1 MIDCN
6 SYFIITIL
14 CLQTLYNCIV
24 SIIGQYIYGFFL
36 RTYDDIPLNWTII
49 TDDVSVTIKMFKL
62 NQEQCVE
69 NTTDLS
75 NSSAQ
80 AWAQQQSAD
89 LVFRATLWRA
99 FPVIVITYLFG
110 LYASRL
116 NRRLVLIFSI
126 LGNSIHVLIYQAI
139 IYKNLAEYWWYVA
152 AFIAGL
158 AGGTNILGIV
168 INLVITESTE
178 ESERSSRFVC
188 INAVT
193 TALASIAT
201 FGIGYYI
208 QWRGYTDLLWAAIA
222 LEILSIFVVIL
233 FLKPTNYPQSNDEN
247 TALLLPSSSSLSS
260 SSSSSSS
267 SNNAH
272 VIVKTYVL
280 SRFYHCFGICEVFNF
295 RHHSKNKSISII
307 LIIVSYIFYLLALSS
322 MSTLVWYLLGTPF
335 CWTSK
340 NLGQYSAVSLITT
353 AIFSAL
359 GMKLLTYIGA
369 NDAII
374 CSLSHICFFV
384 YAFWISL
391 AQYSW
396 QLYLALLINPFSGY
410 QGILTTPMIVKWLEV
425 HERSDVFTLL
435 TEINTIILAFG
446 SSLFNWIYA
455 QTVVHQKNFTLLF
468 ASGLCIIPI
477 ILNLCLFVIN
487 RRISNAQE
495 INIVSEINT
504 EPAALPL
511 TNNILPQVVDI
522 AYLIQ
527 LPRSRTDSFYTSH
540 NDRSLTDSYGSTN
553 HQTDTQI
560 VV

>member
-14 CLQTLYNCIV
+14 CLQTLYNCVV

-49 TDDVSVTIKMFKL
+49 TNDASVTINMFKL

-80 AWAQQQSAD
+80 TWAQQQSAD

-99 FPVIVITYLFG
+99 FPNVPKRVNDHHI
-110 LYASRL
+110 
-116 NRRLVLIFSI
+116 
-126 LGNSIHVLIYQAI
+126 
-139 IYKNLAEYWWYVA
+139 
-152 AFIAGL
+152 
-158 AGGTNILGIV
+158 
-168 INLVITESTE
+168 
-178 ESERSSRFVC
+178 C
-188 INAVT
+188 IDAVT
-193 TALASIAT
+193 TALSAIAT

-233 FLKPTNYPQSNDEN
+233 FLKSINYPQSNDEN
-247 TALLLPSSSSLSS
+247 TALLP
-260 SSSSSSS
+260 SSSSSS
-267 SNNAH
+267 SNDAH

-280 SRFYHCFGICEVFNF
+280 SRFYHCFDICKVFYF

-322 MSTLVWYLLGTPF
+322 LSTLIWYLLGTPF

-359 GMKLLTYIGA
+359 GIKLLTYIGA

-384 YAFWISL
+384 HAFWISL
-391 AQYSW
+391 AQYSC
-396 QLYLALLINPFSGY
+396 QLYLALSINPFSSY
-410 QGILTTPMIVKWLEV
+410 QGILTTPMIAKWLEV

-455 QTVVHQKNFTLLF
+455 QILVHRKNFTLLF

-487 RRISNAQE
+487 RRTSNAQE
-495 INIVSEINT
+495 VNIVPEINT
-504 EPAALPL
+504 ESAALPL
-511 TNNILPQVVDI
+511 TINILLETVDI
-522 AYLIQ
+522 ACLIQ
-527 LPRSRTDSFYTSH
+527 LPHSRTGSFCTSH
-540 NDRSLTDSYGSTN
+540 NDRSLTDSYGSID
-553 HQTDTQI
+553 HQSDTQRI
-560 VV
+560 V